1 MERYFDIEHSKT
13 NGSFPFERLAASG
26 IKTVLLQ
33 DRGMKQT
40 IRIFI
45 DPDGEE
51 YETITLNDMLYTA
64 YLIGSLVEV
73 FRGR

>member
-13 NGSFPFERLAASG
+13 NGSFPFEKLEECG

-40 IRIFI
+40 IRISIFI

-51 YETITLNDMLYTA
+51 DATENYMLYTA